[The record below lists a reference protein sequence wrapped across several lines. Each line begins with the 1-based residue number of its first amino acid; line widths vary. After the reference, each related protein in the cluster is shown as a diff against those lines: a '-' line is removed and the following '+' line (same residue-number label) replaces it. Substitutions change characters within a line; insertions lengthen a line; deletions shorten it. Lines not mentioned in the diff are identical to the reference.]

1 LTQDLLWPILDAT
14 GLAGGWDFTLIWTPD
29 FGAAAGR
36 GGEAGV
42 IVAFDPTGGLSF
54 FDAIEKQLGLK
65 LEKQKRPMPIIVIDH
80 IEQTPIEN

>member
-1 LTQDLLWPILDAT
+1 
-14 GLAGGWDFTLIWTPD
+14 
-29 FGAAAGR
+29 
-36 GGEAGV
+36 V